1 MRPLKCLVALAAF
14 IALGSAIPALA
25 QSSVADFYRGKTIT
39 VVIGNPAGGS
49 YDLYARLIARY
60 LGAHMP
66 GAPAVIVQNMPG
78 AASLVAA
85 GHVYNVAPQ
94 DGTVIAGLA
103 STLAFQPLID
113 PEAARKIDPTR
124 INWLPAPAAEGVVML
139 VRSDAPIKSVADL
152 RTRETLMATISPG
165 MLPAVL
171 AAVSNATLGTR
182 IKAINGHP
190 NLAASM
196 MALERG
202 EVDGYPSIPYDAIK
216 RGYAKQMAEGRYR
229 VLLQFAARKSDE
241 YPDAPLITELVKNE
255 ADRQLL
261 EIALGPLKGGYA
273 FMAGPKVAP
282 ERVAALRAAFMETF
296 ADPKFLE
303 DAARQTLTIAPQTGE
318 AMEALVKEIY
328 AMPPAVIER
337 MRAIY
342 RNGM

>member
-113 PEAARKIDPTR
+113 PEAARKIDPTK

-139 VRSDAPIKSVADL
+139 VRSDTPIKSVADL
-152 RTRETLMATISPG
+152 RARETLMATISPG

-216 RGYAKQMAEGRYR
+216 RGAPGRW
-229 VLLQFAARKSDE
+229 
-241 YPDAPLITELVKNE
+241 T
-255 ADRQLL
+255 
-261 EIALGPLKGGYA
+261 
-273 FMAGPKVAP
+273 
-282 ERVAALRAAFMETF
+282 RAA
-296 ADPKFLE
+296 
-303 DAARQTLTIAPQTGE
+303 IACCCNSRRKNRPSIPT
-318 AMEALVKEIY
+318 
-328 AMPPAVIER
+328 R
-337 MRAIY
+337 R
-342 RNGM
+342 